1 MEPDPGWRSG
11 GTTLQGH
18 STQEV
23 QKISG
28 KFCNYEKAISLL

>member
-18 STQEV
+18 STQE
-23 QKISG
+23 G
-28 KFCNYEKAISLL
+28 KFCNYEKVISLL